1 MNSFK
6 QTIISE
12 LYSMG
17 EKGLTVKA
25 LASRLGITK
34 KGMKK
39 LDTALK
45 EMKNHGD
52 LTIKKEVLY
61 LRNAGQYFEAT
72 ITRVTPKSGFMT
84 ACDVPVEYFVRGR
97 DMMGAIP
104 GDVVLA
110 RKIADADEYNRSPV
124 AVVMGIISESDMLL
138 TGVIVPDGN
147 KLKVLPDKL
156 CDEPLTISK
165 TGKNLLRVG
174 DKVVFAIKKRGDRHF
189 DHTVSIVGGFGSC
202 DNAKSGA
209 EAYMMANGLHTQ
221 FPDNVLFE
229 ASKLDID
236 EPEEDEVIRR
246 LDLRGEAIFTI
257 DGADTKDIDDAI
269 SITKTDKCYKLGVHI
284 ADVSHYVRKGSAL
297 DEEAFARGT
306 SIYYADQVVPMLP
319 KQLSNGICSLNPQVD
334 RLAFSCLMEVSFQGK
349 LMSYSFKKSVIRSR
363 VKGVYTEVNKI
374 LDGSADD
381 EIKAKYAQVID
392 KIPVMQELAAILEKN
407 RENRGAP
414 EIDTIESKI
423 ITDENGV
430 CIDIKPRER
439 GTAEKI
445 IEEFMLIANNS
456 AAALAMKERIP
467 FVYRIH
473 EAPPAEKLLA
483 LGDTLTALGIS
494 PDGISERSTAA
505 DLAKVLKNSAD
516 SDKASVINR
525 IVLRTMMKA
534 KYSEEPVGHYGLVM
548 PEYAHYTSPIRR
560 YSDLAIHRI
569 LTDYVYALEHEKL
582 CKKYGAFAAS
592 AALQASNTELAAVRC
607 ERDCENLYMAEYMRE
622 HIDEEFDGMI
632 SGVSAGGIY
641 VELPNTVEGMVSV
654 TALPDGDYEVEHGA
668 EDRVA
673 DEVGE
678 DRGAVHYGVE
688 DAGDRED
695 ACGDGRD
702 LGVAG
707 IDPRVEAVAEG

>member
-6 QTIISE
+6 QTIVAE
-12 LYSMG
+12 LYNAG
-17 EKGLTVKA
+17 AKGLTVKA
-25 LASRLGITK
+25 LAGRLGITK

-52 LTIKKEVLY
+52 ITIKKEVLY

-72 ITRVTPKSGFMT
+72 VTRVTPKSGFMT
-84 ACDVPVEYFVRGR
+84 ATEFPVEYFVRGR

-124 AVVMGIISESDMLL
+124 AIVMGIIRQSDMLL
-138 TGVIVPDGN
+138 TGVVVAEGN

-165 TGKNLLRVG
+165 TGKNLLHVG
-174 DKVVFAIKKRGDRHF
+174 DKVVFAIKKRGERHF
-189 DHTVSIVGGFGSC
+189 DHTVSIVSGFGSC

-209 EAYMMANGLHTQ
+209 EAYMLANGLHTE
-221 FPDNVLFE
+221 FPENALIE
-229 ASKLDID
+229 AAKLDID
-236 EPEEDEVIRR
+236 EPDEDEINRR

-269 SITKTDKCYKLGVHI
+269 SIVKTEKCYKLGVHI
-284 ADVSHYVRKGSAL
+284 ADVSHYVRKGSAI

-306 SIYYADQVVPMLP
+306 SIYYADRVVPMLP

-334 RLAFSCLMEVSFQGK
+334 RLAFSCLMDVGFDGK
-349 LMSYSFKKSVIRSR
+349 LLKYSFKKSVIRSR
-363 VKGVYTEVNKI
+363 VKGVYSEVNKI
-374 LDGSADD
+374 LDNTADD
-381 EIKAKYAQVID
+381 EIKAKYAAVID
-392 KIPVMQELAAILEKN
+392 KIPVMRELAEILEKN
-407 RENRGAP
+407 RDNRGAP
-414 EIDTIESKI
+414 EIDTVESKI
-423 ITDENGV
+423 ITDSEGI
-430 CIDIKPRER
+430 CIDVKPRER
-439 GTAEKI
+439 GVSEKI

-456 AAALAMKERIP
+456 AAALAMHEKIP

-473 EAPPAEKLLA
+473 EAPPAEKLLT
-483 LGDTLTALGIS
+483 LGDTLTALGVN
-494 PDGISERSTAA
+494 PEGISERSSAA
-505 DLAKVLKNSAD
+505 DLAKILKNSAG

-534 KYSEEPVGHYGLVM
+534 KYSEEPIGHYGLVM

-569 LTDYVYALEHEKL
+569 LTDYVYALDHDKL
-582 CKKYGAFAAS
+582 CRKYGAFAAS
-592 AALQASNTELAAVRC
+592 AALQASNTELSAVRC
-607 ERDCENLYMAEYMRE
+607 ERECESLYMAEYMKN
-622 HIDEEFDGMI
+622 HVGEEYDGMI

-641 VELPNTVEGMVSV
+641 VELQNTVEGMVSV
-654 TALPDGDYEVEHGA
+654 ATLPDGDYEVQHGVILTGA
-668 EDRVA
+668 CDGSVYTVGDRV
-673 DEVGE
+673 
-678 DRGAVHYGVE
+678 
-688 DAGDRED
+688 
-695 ACGDGRD
+695 
-702 LGVAG
+702 
-707 IDPRVEAVAEG
+707 RVKCVNVNVNGGFVDFELI